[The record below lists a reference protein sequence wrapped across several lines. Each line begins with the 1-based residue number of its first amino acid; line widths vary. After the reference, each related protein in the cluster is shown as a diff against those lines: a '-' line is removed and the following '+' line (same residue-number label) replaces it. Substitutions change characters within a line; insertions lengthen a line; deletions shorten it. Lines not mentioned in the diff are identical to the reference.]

1 MKIWITMGL
10 LMTLLQAAELKHISM
25 GNFEYSLITD
35 SYDAYDSKGEVMK
48 LYAEEN
54 NNDLTFIL
62 SLTLHDKTGTC
73 SDKSLED
80 GSYEINGTTL
90 TLYSAWDRLGR
101 AYDAPVGSRIQV
113 YELQRNATFKRI
125 SSRLYIETH
134 RKKQDQN
141 SGMQY
146 LFSPPKNEQEQ
157 KVFEAYIEEVETR
170 FKGTFVFGEEAKQ
183 LRLEVQEALRRKMH
197 SAWH

>member
-10 LMTLLQAAELKHISM
+10 LMTLLHSAELKHISM

-80 GSYEINGTTL
+80 GRYEINGTTL

-113 YELQRNATFKRI
+113 YELQPNATFKRV

-146 LFSPPKNEQEQ
+146 LFSPPKNEKEQ

>member
-1 MKIWITMGL
+1 MRVWIIIGL
-10 LMTLLQAAELKHISM
+10 LITLLQSGELKHISM
-25 GNFEYSLITD
+25 GNFDFSLITD

-54 NNDLTFIL
+54 NNNLTFIL

-101 AYDAPVGSRIQV
+101 AYDAPFGARIQV
-113 YELQRNATFKRI
+113 YELQPNASFKRI

-146 LFSPPKNEQEQ
+146 LFSPPKNEKEQ
-157 KVFEAYIEEVETR
+157 KEFEAYITEVETR

-183 LRLEVQEALRRKMH
+183 LRLEVKEALRRKMQT
-197 SAWH
+197 AWH

>member
-1 MKIWITMGL
+1 MRIWITMGL
-10 LMTLLQAAELKHISM
+10 MLTLLHSAELKHISM

-101 AYDAPVGSRIQV
+101 AYDAPVGARIQV
-113 YELQRNATFKRI
+113 YELQPNATFKRI

-146 LFSPPKNEQEQ
+146 LFSLPKNEQEQ

-197 SAWH
+197 SAWR

>member
-25 GNFEYSLITD
+25 GNFEYSLIAD

-101 AYDAPVGSRIQV
+101 AYDAPVGARIQV
-113 YELQRNATFKRI
+113 YELQPNATFKRI

-197 SAWH
+197 SAWR

>member
-1 MKIWITMGL
+1 MKFFIL
-10 LMTLLQAAELKHISM
+10 LPILLSFCFGATLKDIEIGKFTFSIL
-25 GNFEYSLITD
+25 TD
-35 SYDAYDSKGEVMK
+35 TYDEYDSKGEVMK
-48 LYAEEN
+48 LYAQEN

-62 SLTLHDKTGTC
+62 SLTLQDRTGSC
-73 SDKSLED
+73 ADKSLED
-80 GSYEINGTTL
+80 GSYEINGSTL
-90 TLYSAWDRLGR
+90 TLYTAWDRTGR
-101 AYDAPVGSRIQV
+101 AYDAPYGARIQV
-113 YELQRNATFKRI
+113 YELQSNATFKLI

-146 LFSPPKNEQEQ
+146 LFSPPKNEKEQ
-157 KVFEAYIEEVETR
+157 KIFEAYIAEVETR

-183 LRLEVQEALRRKMH
+183 LRLEVQEALKRKMH

>member
-1 MKIWITMGL
+1 MRFLML
-10 LMTLLQAAELKHISM
+10 LSVLMSLLNAGELQHISM
-25 GNFEYSLITD
+25 GKFEFSLITD

-62 SLTLHDKTGTC
+62 SLTLQDRTGTC
-73 SDKSLED
+73 ADKSLED
-80 GSYEINGTTL
+80 GAYEINGTIL

-101 AYDAPVGSRIQV
+101 AYDAPLGARIQV
-113 YELQRNATFKRI
+113 FQLQPNATFKRI
-125 SSRLYIETH
+125 SSLLYIETH

-146 LFSPPKNEQEQ
+146 LFTAPKNEEE
-157 KVFEAYIEEVETR
+157 KKAFETYIAEVETS
-170 FKGTFVFGEEAKQ
+170 FKGTFVFGDDAKK
-183 LRLEVQEALRRKMH
+183 LRQEVQEALRRKMQTK
-197 SAWH
+197 WH

>member
-10 LMTLLQAAELKHISM
+10 LMTLLHSAELKHISM

-101 AYDAPVGSRIQV
+101 AYDAPVGARIQV
-113 YELQRNATFKRI
+113 YELQPNATFKRI

-183 LRLEVQEALRRKMH
+183 LRLEVQEALRRKMQT
-197 SAWH
+197 AWH

>member
-1 MKIWITMGL
+1 MGL
-10 LMTLLQAAELKHISM
+10 MLTLLQAAELKHISM

-35 SYDAYDSKGEVMK
+35 SYDAYDSKGDVMK

-80 GSYEINGTTL
+80 GNYEINGTTL

-101 AYDAPVGSRIQV
+101 AYDAPVGARIQV
-113 YELQRNATFKRI
+113 YELQPNASFKRI

-146 LFSPPKNEQEQ
+146 LFSPPKNEHEQ

-197 SAWH
+197 SAWR

>member
-1 MKIWITMGL
+1 MRIWITMGL
-10 LMTLLQAAELKHISM
+10 MLTLLQAAELKHISM

-101 AYDAPVGSRIQV
+101 AYDAPVGARIQV
-113 YELQRNATFKRI
+113 YELQPNATFKRI

-146 LFSPPKNEQEQ
+146 LFSPPKNKKEQ
-157 KVFEAYIEEVETR
+157 KAFEAYIEEVETR

-197 SAWH
+197 SAWR

>member
-1 MKIWITMGL
+1 
-10 LMTLLQAAELKHISM
+10 
-25 GNFEYSLITD
+25 
-35 SYDAYDSKGEVMK
+35 
-48 LYAEEN
+48 
-54 NNDLTFIL
+54 
-62 SLTLHDKTGTC
+62 
-73 SDKSLED
+73 DKSLED

-101 AYDAPVGSRIQV
+101 AYDAPVGARIQV
-113 YELQRNATFKRI
+113 YELQPNATFKRI

-146 LFSPPKNEQEQ
+146 LFSPPKNKKEQ
-157 KVFEAYIEEVETR
+157 KAFEAYIEEVETR

-183 LRLEVQEALRRKMH
+183 LRLEVQEALRRKMQT
-197 SAWH
+197 AWH

>member
-1 MKIWITMGL
+1 MRIWITMGL
-10 LMTLLQAAELKHISM
+10 MLTLLQAAELKHISM

-101 AYDAPVGSRIQV
+101 AYDAPVGARIQV
-113 YELQRNATFKRI
+113 YELQPNATFKRI

-146 LFSPPKNEQEQ
+146 LFSPPKNKKEQ
-157 KVFEAYIEEVETR
+157 KAFEAYIEEVETR

-183 LRLEVQEALRRKMH
+183 LRLEVQEALRRKMQT
-197 SAWH
+197 AWH

>member
-157 KVFEAYIEEVETR
+157 KAFEAYIEEVETR